1 MIWLWNPPAT
11 SHMGGVWEREI
22 RTACSI
28 LNALIKTHGKSW
40 KTLDDESLYPL
51 FIEVWPLVIHDQ
63 LPSVIYRAHYL
74 CHHQICLQRRPRSSC
89 YLHETSLLLMYTVTR
104 WKQTQHI
111 AKEIWS
117 KWRREFFHTLQKR
130 RTNRR
135 TNRNLVIDD
144 IVLLKTDSENNHC
157 PITRVIETFKDKQG
171 VDQ

>member
-1 MIWLWNPPAT
+1 
-11 SHMGGVWEREI
+11 
-22 RTACSI
+22 
-28 LNALIKTHGKSW
+28 
-40 KTLDDESLYPL
+40 
-51 FIEVWPLVIHDQ
+51 
-63 LPSVIYRAHYL
+63 
-74 CHHQICLQRRPRSSC
+74 
-89 YLHETSLLLMYTVTR
+89 MYTVTR

-130 RTNRR
+130 RTNKKKK
-135 TNRNLVIDD
+135 RNLVRGD